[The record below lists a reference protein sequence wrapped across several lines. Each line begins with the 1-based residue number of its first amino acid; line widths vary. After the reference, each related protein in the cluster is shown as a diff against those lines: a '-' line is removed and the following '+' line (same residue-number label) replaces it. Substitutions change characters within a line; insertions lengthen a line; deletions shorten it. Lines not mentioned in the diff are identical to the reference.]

1 MIKKSNCSTP
11 ASFGRGPGFNAGGK
25 KLDEDKTS
33 HESSSLSFAGSWY
46 LLFSQISPG
55 SKHSYKTLNFST
67 SKPAVTLNNF

>member
-11 ASFGRGPGFNAGGK
+11 ASFGRGPGFNAGDK

-33 HESSSLSFAGSWY
+33 DVSSSLSFAGSWY

-55 SKHSYKTLNFST
+55 
-67 SKPAVTLNNF
+67 